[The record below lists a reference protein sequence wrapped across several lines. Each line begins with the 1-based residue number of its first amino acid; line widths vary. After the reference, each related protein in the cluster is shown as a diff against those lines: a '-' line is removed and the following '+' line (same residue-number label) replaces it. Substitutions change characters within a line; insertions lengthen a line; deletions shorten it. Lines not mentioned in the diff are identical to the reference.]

1 MDANEIK
8 IVIFDMDGVLIDTE
22 KHYNAAWCQAAT
34 EAGFPFTREHALLLR
49 SCEAKEGE
57 KLMQGIFGP
66 SFDYYAIRER
76 RRELVRERLAQYG
89 LEKKPG
95 VEETL
100 RFLRAKGIKTAVATA
115 TALDITKSHL
125 TTIGVCDL
133 FDSIVSAKNVAHGKP
148 EPDVYLYACEQIGER
163 PQDCM
168 AVEDSPNGIMAAY
181 RAGLRTVMVP
191 DLTQPDEEL
200 TKYLYACVNSLSD
213 LCELV
218 DKED

>member
-1 MDANEIK
+1 MIHA
-8 IVIFDMDGVLIDTE
+8 VIFDMDGVLIDTE

-34 EAGFPFTREHALLLR
+34 EAGFPFTREHAHLLR

-168 AVEDSPNGIMAAY
+168 AVEDSPNGILAAY

-213 LCELV
+213 LCELF
-218 DKED
+218 DKEE

>member
-1 MDANEIK
+1 MICA
-8 IVIFDMDGVLIDTE
+8 VIFDMDGVLIDTE

-181 RAGLRTVMVP
+181 RAGLRTVMAP

>member
-1 MDANEIK
+1 
-8 IVIFDMDGVLIDTE
+8 
-22 KHYNAAWCQAAT
+22 
-34 EAGFPFTREHALLLR
+34 
-49 SCEAKEGE
+49 
-57 KLMQGIFGP
+57 
-66 SFDYYAIRER
+66 
-76 RRELVRERLAQYG
+76 
-89 LEKKPG
+89 
-95 VEETL
+95 
-100 RFLRAKGIKTAVATA
+100 
-115 TALDITKSHL
+115 LDITKSHL

>member
-1 MDANEIK
+1 MICA
-8 IVIFDMDGVLIDTE
+8 VIFDMDGVLIDTE

-181 RAGLRTVMVP
+181 RAGLRTAMVP

>member
-1 MDANEIK
+1 MICA
-8 IVIFDMDGVLIDTE
+8 VIFDMDGVLIDTE

-100 RFLRAKGIKTAVATA
+100 RFLRAKGIKTA

>member
-1 MDANEIK
+1 VICA
-8 IVIFDMDGVLIDTE
+8 VIFDMDGVLIDTE

-125 TTIGVCDL
+125 TTIGVYDL

>member
-1 MDANEIK
+1 MICA
-8 IVIFDMDGVLIDTE
+8 VIFDMDGVLIDTE

-100 RFLRAKGIKTAVATA
+100 RFLREKGIKTAVATA

>member
-1 MDANEIK
+1 MICA
-8 IVIFDMDGVLIDTE
+8 VIFDMDGVLIDTE
-22 KHYNAAWCQAAT
+22 KHFNAAWCQAAT

>member
-1 MDANEIK
+1 MICA
-8 IVIFDMDGVLIDTE
+8 VIFDMDGVLIDTE

-66 SFDYYAIRER
+66 SFDYYTIRER

>member
-1 MDANEIK
+1 MICA
-8 IVIFDMDGVLIDTE
+8 VIFDMDGVLIDTE

-115 TALDITKSHL
+115 TSLDITKSHL

>member
-1 MDANEIK
+1 MIHA
-8 IVIFDMDGVLIDTE
+8 VIFDMDGVLIDTE

-168 AVEDSPNGIMAAY
+168 AVEDSPNGILAAY
-181 RAGLRTVMVP
+181 RAGLRTVMIP

-200 TKYLYACVNSLSD
+200 AKYLYACVNSLSD

>member
-1 MDANEIK
+1 MICA
-8 IVIFDMDGVLIDTE
+8 VIFDMDGVLIDTE

-66 SFDYYAIRER
+66 SFDYYAIRDR

-125 TTIGVCDL
+125 TTIGVYDL

>member
-1 MDANEIK
+1 MICA
-8 IVIFDMDGVLIDTE
+8 VIFDMDGVLIDTE

-57 KLMQGIFGP
+57 QLMQGIFGP

>member
-1 MDANEIK
+1 MICA
-8 IVIFDMDGVLIDTE
+8 VIFDMDGVLIDTE

-57 KLMQGIFGP
+57 KLMQGIFGL

-200 TKYLYACVNSLSD
+200 TKYLYDCVNSLSD

>member
-1 MDANEIK
+1 MICA
-8 IVIFDMDGVLIDTE
+8 VIFDMDGVLIDTE

-49 SCEAKEGE
+49 SCETKEGE

>member
-1 MDANEIK
+1 MICA
-8 IVIFDMDGVLIDTE
+8 VIFDMDGVLIDTE

-57 KLMQGIFGP
+57 KLMQGILGP

-218 DKED
+218 DKEE

>member
-1 MDANEIK
+1 MICA
-8 IVIFDMDGVLIDTE
+8 VIFDMDGVLIDTE

-125 TTIGVCDL
+125 TTIGVSDL

-218 DKED
+218 DKEE

>member
-1 MDANEIK
+1 MICA
-8 IVIFDMDGVLIDTE
+8 VIFDMDGVLIDTE

-34 EAGFPFTREHALLLR
+34 EAGFPFTSEHALLLR

>member
-1 MDANEIK
+1 M
-8 IVIFDMDGVLIDTE
+8 
-22 KHYNAAWCQAAT
+22 
-34 EAGFPFTREHALLLR
+34 
-49 SCEAKEGE
+49 
-57 KLMQGIFGP
+57 
-66 SFDYYAIRER
+66 
-76 RRELVRERLAQYG
+76 
-89 LEKKPG
+89 EKKPG

>member
-1 MDANEIK
+1 MICA
-8 IVIFDMDGVLIDTE
+8 VIFDMDGVLIDTE

-100 RFLRAKGIKTAVATA
+100 RFLRANGIKTAVATA

>member
-1 MDANEIK
+1 MICA
-8 IVIFDMDGVLIDTE
+8 VIFDMDGVLIDTE

-100 RFLRAKGIKTAVATA
+100 RFLRAKDIKTAVATA

-218 DKED
+218 DKEE